1 MIVRRMTHLLA
12 GVCVFATSIGCGEDA
27 GEAVVIDSSEA
38 ELRALLRIPDH
49 LPLPPYPDFNLPTEP
64 KIRLGRHL
72 FYDAQ
77 LSANGTQSCA
87 SCHEHA
93 LAFADGL
100 ATPTGSSGQR
110 LVRNSQGLGNA
121 VYHSTLTWANDG
133 FLHLED
139 QLRVPLTSDNPIELG
154 LTDGVRDEVL
164 ERFDDDPAYRA
175 LFEAAFPESPSGA
188 TLNKVIFALASF
200 LRTMV
205 SGDSP
210 FDRYV
215 NGETSALTAQQVRGL
230 RLFNG
235 ERFECFHCH
244 GGINLSTSFR
254 GHDSD
259 AGALR
264 FPFFNNGLYN
274 VDGEGSY
281 PARDQGLYDLTLD
294 PNDRGLFRPQGL
306 RNVAVTAP
314 YMHDGSIATLR
325 DVVVHYTRGGRNIES
340 GPDAGDGRVS
350 PLKSGLVR
358 SFAATDAEIDAVV
371 AFLESLTDETFLNAP
386 HLSDPGPPAL

>member
-1 MIVRRMTHLLA
+1 MSIRRSA
-12 GVCVFATSIGCGEDA
+12 GVCFAIVLFACGENV
-27 GEAVVIDSSEA
+27 GETPTIDVTEA
-38 ELRALLRIPDH
+38 ELRELLRIPAH
-49 LPLPPYPDFNLPTEP
+49 LPLPPYPDFNVPTEP

-72 FYDAQ
+72 FYEQ
-77 LSANGTQSCA
+77 RLSANGTQSCA
-87 SCHEHA
+87 SCHEQA
-93 LAFADGL
+93 LAFSDGL
-100 ATPTGSSGQR
+100 QAPIGSTGQP

-139 QLRVPLTSDNPIELG
+139 QLRVPLTNDNPVELG

-164 ERFDDDPAYRA
+164 ARFDEDPAYGV
-175 LFEAAFPESPSGA
+175 LFEEAFSDSSSGA

-215 NGETSALTAQQVRGL
+215 NGERSALTSQQVEGL

-235 ERFECFHCH
+235 EKFECFHCH

-254 GHDSD
+254 DHDTD
-259 AGALR
+259 AGTVR

-325 DVVVHYTRGGRNIES
+325 EVVVHYTRGGRNIES
-340 GPDAGDGRVS
+340 GPDAGDGRLS

-358 SFAATDAEIDAVV
+358 PFAATDAEIDAVV
-371 AFLESLTDETFLNAP
+371 AFLESLTDATFISAP
-386 HLSDPGPPAL
+386 HLADPGPPSL